1 MSSEFIIDET
11 LIKASS
17 NFVWLWV
24 SIEPRDK
31 MILDIRISLE
41 RSMLVDEQFIQSLI
55 RKYGKHNISTDSGT
69 WYPQACRFLNVEH
82 HLHSSI

>member
-1 MSSEFIIDET
+1 
-11 LIKASS
+11 
-17 NFVWLWV
+17 
-24 SIEPRDK
+24 

-41 RSMLVDEQFIQSLI
+41 RSMLVAEQFIQLLI